1 MNKLLVVLFSLLV
14 GWGYWDGS
22 DLVQDEGI
30 QTDSLLVLEPK
41 DEHTGETF
49 VIVNLL
55 TRFHYKKRDFNDSLS
70 SEIFDKYFNLLD
82 PNHSYF
88 LQSDLEY
95 FDRYRYQLDNGLQ
108 EGNLDFAYQV
118 FSIYRERSLERLDY
132 LKTIFSK
139 EFDFTIEEELM
150 VEREDWQHAQTRE
163 DLNELWRKIVKNQS
177 ISYKLAGKEWDDIVE
192 SLSKRY
198 ERVRKSIYQYNS
210 EDVFQA
216 YMNALTSTFDPHTDY
231 FSPIAKENFQIDM
244 SQSLEGIG
252 ARLTQQLDY
261 TKVAEIIP
269 GGPAYK
275 NKRLQ
280 KDDKIIGVA
289 QGDDG
294 SFEDVIGWRIDDV
307 VQKIRGPKGSVVRL

>member
-177 ISYKLAGKEWDDIVE
+177 
-192 SLSKRY
+192 
-198 ERVRKSIYQYNS
+198 
-210 EDVFQA
+210 
-216 YMNALTSTFDPHTDY
+216 H
-231 FSPIAKENFQIDM
+231 
-244 SQSLEGIG
+244 
-252 ARLTQQLDY
+252 QL
-261 TKVAEIIP
+261 
-269 GGPAYK
+269 
-275 NKRLQ
+275 
-280 KDDKIIGVA
+280 
-289 QGDDG
+289 
-294 SFEDVIGWRIDDV
+294 
-307 VQKIRGPKGSVVRL
+307 

>member
-22 DLVQDEGI
+22 DLVQEKGI

-70 SEIFDKYFNLLD
+70 SEVFDKYFNLLD

-95 FDRYRYQLDNGLQ
+95 FDRYRYQLDNSLQ

-132 LKTIFSK
+132 LEELFSK
-139 EFDFTIEEELM
+139 EFDFTIKEELI
-150 VEREDWQHAQTRE
+150 VDREDWQHAQTRE

-177 ISYKLAGKEWDDIVE
+177 ISYKLAGKEWNEIVE

-231 FSPIAKENFQIDM
+231 FSPIAKMKSYHLLNFFLQATLVHFLLNMYPQIFFQYLLLFLVQM
-244 SQSLEGIG
+244 S
-252 ARLTQQLDY
+252 
-261 TKVAEIIP
+261 
-269 GGPAYK
+269 
-275 NKRLQ
+275 N
-280 KDDKIIGVA
+280 
-289 QGDDG
+289 
-294 SFEDVIGWRIDDV
+294 
-307 VQKIRGPKGSVVRL
+307 